1 LFVSQTDG
9 NEEKAK
15 NEEKE
20 EQEEKDDDDDDD
32 DDDDVEET
40 PISKAM
46 RDSLRRSLDA
56 SREAQNLSSLQ
67 EGPDGAENAGGSE
80 HVEPLEFA
88 APAQEEPDKFV
99 GPCSSPRPSSTGFEP
114 LLSSDVANDAGGD
127 GTTVAPDCND
137 LAVAPVSDETASL
150 NASLNAS
157 ADASVNESTESNTTR
172 TSSRSRKAVNYKE
185 KPLNV
190 KCRQGANPWSST
202 SANNTSV
209 DDGPA
214 EPEAGGT
221 NVSVVSADTCLGG
234 GEGECVDVYSKEEL
248 ARQVKRANAV
258 MRRDSSV
265 VSLRSE
271 AAPSVRVGSRLELSS
286 RLMHVEA
293 VSGKGAFATVYKAR
307 EMLLG
312 KGLMEGLDCDDS
324 LVALKFISAPS
335 QWESYISRRLHSSL
349 DEQARPSFIQVKST
363 VNFSDASVLA
373 TEHVE
378 LPSMQQLLNSYR
390 KANKKM
396 DEQLCMFYALELL
409 RCVEACHKCGIIH
422 GDIKP
427 DNVMLRD
434 DTAEDQEWEYSAETG
449 FGSKGIKLIDFG
461 CAIDTQMYGEGT
473 VFRGKSGTEAFECVE
488 MQEGRVWRKQLD
500 LYAVAATVHCL
511 LHSEYMEVEAS
522 GDSGSYRPRL
532 PLKRYW
538 QVEAWT
544 KFFDACINSGSDA
557 LEDAKRPLQAYFAAN
572 PAKAAGLRMQLI
584 KQDIMID
591 QYPA

>member
-1 LFVSQTDG
+1 M
-9 NEEKAK
+9 
-15 NEEKE
+15 
-20 EQEEKDDDDDDD
+20 
-32 DDDDVEET
+32 EET

-67 EGPDGAENAGGSE
+67 EGPDGAENTGGSGHVE
-80 HVEPLEFA
+80 NVEPLEFA
-88 APAQEEPDKFV
+88 APAQEETENFV
-99 GPCSSPRPSSTGFEP
+99 GPSSSPQPSSTGFEP
-114 LLSSDVANDAGGD
+114 LLSSDVANDAGCD
-127 GTTVAPDCND
+127 GTTVAPDCD
-137 LAVAPVSDETASL
+137 ALALAPVSDETAALDTSL
-150 NASLNAS
+150 GASLNAS
-157 ADASVNESTESNTTR
+157 ANASVNESTESNTTR

-190 KCRQGANPWSST
+190 KCRQGANPWSSN

-209 DDGPA
+209 DDVPA
-214 EPEAGGT
+214 ESEAGCT

-234 GEGECVDVYSKEEL
+234 GEGECVDVYSKDEL
-248 ARQVKRANAV
+248 ERQVKRANAV
-258 MRRDSSV
+258 MRRESSV
-265 VSLRSE
+265 VSLRSQ

-307 EMLLG
+307 EMHLD
-312 KGLMEGLDCDDS
+312 KGLMEGLDGDDS
-324 LVALKFISAPS
+324 LVALKFITAPS
-335 QWESYISRRLHSSL
+335 QWESYISKRLHSSL
-349 DEQARPSFIQVKST
+349 DDQARPSFIQVKST
-363 VNFSDASVLA
+363 VNFSDATVLA

-434 DTAEDQEWEYSAETG
+434 DTAEGEEWEYSAESG

-461 CAIDTQMYGEGT
+461 CAIDAQMYGEGT

-511 LHSEYMEVEAS
+511 LHSEYMEVETS

-538 QVEAWT
+538 QVDTWT

-557 LEDAKRPLQAYFAAN
+557 LENAKRPLQTYFAAN